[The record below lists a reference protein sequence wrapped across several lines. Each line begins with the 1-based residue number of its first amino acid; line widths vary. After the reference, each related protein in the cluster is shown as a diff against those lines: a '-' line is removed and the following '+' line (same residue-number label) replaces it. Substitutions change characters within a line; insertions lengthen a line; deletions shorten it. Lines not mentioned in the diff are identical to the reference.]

1 MKVEVIRS
9 HRRRKTVQAREVGG
23 VLRISIPA
31 TLSKAEEAEWV
42 AEMTRRMERR
52 SAVSAIDLAER
63 ARALASRYGLREPAS
78 IRWVDNQEWRWGSC
92 TPSHGSIRISSRLGR
107 EPGWVLDYVLVH
119 ELAHLS
125 VSGHGP
131 RFWSLVERYPLTERA
146 RGFLIARGLE
156 HSHGD
161 AAEHPTDPDDEADPR
176 PVGQMGQPMGQ
187 IGLFG
192 QGELAG

>member
-9 HRRRKTVQAREVGG
+9 HRRRKTIQAREVGG

-31 TLSKAEEAEWV
+31 TLSKSEEAEWV

-52 SAVSAIDLAER
+52 TAATSIDLEQR
-63 ARALASRYGLREPAS
+63 AGVLASRYGLREPAS
-78 IRWVDNQEWRWGSC
+78 IRWVDNQQWRWGSC
-92 TPSHGSIRISSRLGR
+92 TPSQGSIRISSRLAK
-107 EPGWVLDYVLVH
+107 EPVWVLDYVLVH

-125 VSGHGP
+125 YAGHGP

-156 HSHGD
+156 HAEGEDEGGADVTAD
-161 AAEHPTDPDDEADPR
+161 AGPFQGGAPA
-176 PVGQMGQPMGQ
+176 PMGQ
-187 IGLFG
+187 IGLFA

>member
-1 MKVEVIRS
+1 MIRS
-9 HRRRKTVQAREVGG
+9 HRRRKTIQAREVDG

-31 TLSKAEEAEWV
+31 TLSKAEEEEWV
-42 AEMTRRMERR
+42 SEMVGRMQRRQDT
-52 SAVSAIDLAER
+52 SSIDLEQR
-63 ARALASRYGLREPAS
+63 ARTLATRYGLREPAS
-78 IRWVDNQEWRWGSC
+78 IRWVDNQQWRWGSC
-92 TPSHGSIRISSRLGR
+92 TPSEGSIRISSRLAR
-107 EPGWVLDYVLVH
+107 EPVWVIDYVLVH

-125 VSGHGP
+125 YAGHGP

-156 HSHGD
+156 HAEGEGD
-161 AAEHPTDPDDEADPR
+161 DSFEDPSAP
-176 PVGQMGQPMGQ
+176 PPMGQ